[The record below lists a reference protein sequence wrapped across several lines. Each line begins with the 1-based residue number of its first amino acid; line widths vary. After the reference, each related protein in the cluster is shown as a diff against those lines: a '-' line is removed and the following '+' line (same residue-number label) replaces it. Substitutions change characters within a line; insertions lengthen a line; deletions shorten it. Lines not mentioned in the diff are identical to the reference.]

1 MGLPSFI
8 LPIMGK
14 SNLDPNAQAFITAAS
29 ITNATQR
36 SAINTLVKDLKAAGI
51 WSKFTAIYPFVG
63 GNATAHSFN
72 LVNTALYQITFVGG
86 VTHSANG
93 IQGNGTNGYANTNL
107 LGNVLP
113 QDNNHLSVYSRTSGT
128 NANYDVGTAVSGT
141 RVLGF
146 RAATGGPPV
155 FIEAYNNNL
164 TLTTAFNTVSTGL
177 QLWQRTASNASAYY
191 RGDGGLVSSNI
202 AASNGT
208 CAFNFFIGSVN
219 VSGSPSGFNNR
230 NYAFASFGQSL
241 TSGELASFYTIVQ
254 AYQTTLGR
262 QV

>member
-8 LPIMGK
+8 LPIMGR

-29 ITNATQR
+29 ITNPTQR

-51 WSKFTAIYPFVG
+51 WTKCTAIYPFVG
-63 GNATAHSFN
+63 GNSTAHSFN
-72 LVNTALYQITFVGG
+72 LVNTSLYQITFVGG

-113 QDNNHLSVYSRTSGT
+113 QDNNHLSLYIRTNIQDT
-128 NANYDVGTAVSGT
+128 AAFDIGTAVSGT

-146 RAATGGPPV
+146 RSRKFDDT
-155 FIEAYNNNL
+155 IDAYNN
-164 TLTTAFNTVSTGL
+164 TLTIMNGANTNSQRF
-177 QLWQRTASNASAYY
+177 QLYQRTAANASAYY
-191 RGDGGLVSSNI
+191 RDNILINSSS

-208 CAFNFFIGSVN
+208 IAFNIFICTTN
-219 VSGSPSGFNNR
+219 ISGTPQAFYTTR
-230 NYAFASFGQSL
+230 QYAFASMGQSF
-241 TSGELASFYTIVQ
+241 TTQERTDYNNIVNNF
-254 AYQTTLGR
+254 QTQLGR
-262 QV
+262 NV